1 MGEIRFYR
9 LGEEGVDGMLP
20 LLLERV
26 LARGQRAMVRAGVAE
41 AISRL
46 DERLWTFSDGS
57 FLPHGI
63 AGGPHDADQPVL
75 LTTEGGSNGADVLFL
90 TDGARVD
97 PSEADGFAMIVRLFE
112 ERDDHAVELARE
124 DWRAVTAA
132 KKEAVFWAKEDG
144 KWVEKARSTAAAS

>member
-9 LGEEGVDGMLP
+9 LGEEGVDGTLP

-26 LARGQRAMVRAGVAE
+26 LARGQRALVRAGMAE
-41 AISRL
+41 ALPRL
-46 DERLWTFSDGS
+46 DARLWTYAPGS

-75 LTTEGGSNGADVLFL
+75 LTTGTGSNGADVLFL

-97 PSEADGFAMIVRLFE
+97 PAEADDFAMIVRLFE
-112 ERDDHAVELARE
+112 DRDGEAVAQARE
-124 DWRAVTAA
+124 DWRAVTQAQ
-132 KKEAVFWAKEDG
+132 KEAVFWAREGG
-144 KWVEKARSTAAAS
+144 KWVEKARSSASGS